1 MLEKIIKIENIKQWQ
16 HKGGLDQSFDK
27 LNLIYGRNGSGKST
41 LCKLFNF
48 INENNKPSIEALKP
62 FESDGKQNLIL
73 RIGGSNVTLNA
84 LQATHKFQVFNQEFI
99 DNNLYI
105 PNAKDRSQLANYYD
119 FSLGNVSVQK
129 EQQIEQLK
137 IEIDALTVQLSPI
150 TTRLSTKFSSKTP
163 AQIRKIK
170 ATTNAG
176 EEISKLESQIQ
187 DLKSVEHY
195 NKRRTLSQLSFDK
208 PEFNTSIFTLNIE
221 SLSKEAQEKVDE
233 HIANNFKEQ
242 DKQWIKDGTQ
252 LVTDSKNC
260 PFCAQPL
267 SDSSVFG
274 LYQEFI
280 SESYLTA
287 SDNFEKQS
295 GEFESSVFNVG
306 IKLETL
312 VTLVETNN
320 EIINDWLDRID
331 PIQLNFNFSEQQR
344 LSNSLSLECS
354 TLIKTK
360 QKDLLSITDLNK
372 FNEILDQ
379 VFRGVDFTEYNK
391 AIADFN
397 NSITSFISSLATG
410 LTQPL
415 ESQIDTINETELRF
429 TNDVVDD
436 LTNHK
441 TISDGKSAKTKKV
454 KKLREEID
462 KEQQNNIKDHKD
474 SINEILKNFHS
485 MIRLKELGKDNKG
498 KGGSTRLKYVITFI
512 DKELSVENESENKH
526 IFEHILSLGDRAA
539 LALAFF
545 LSRFSRTNDDNSIII
560 LDDPMSSLDSY
571 RKDATIIEI
580 EKLVNNNYQA
590 IVFSHDAFF
599 LSDIYK
605 HSILSQHTKC
615 FEIEVSYKDSN
626 PLAPDSSKYISSKLV
641 DRVNYD
647 SYVLHSYHKEYNK
660 LFDFVSNGC
669 ELEKVGVA
677 RSIRPMLEAHLR
689 FLYPKD
695 FDENIWLG
703 GMITKFRAET
713 DANSHF
719 YDTNGRIDSIAKI
732 NEFSKDYH
740 HADGFDTK
748 IQELDFQTVQSY
760 AKETLQFITGL

>member
-48 INENNKPSIEALKP
+48 INEDNKPSIEALKP
-62 FESDGKQNLIL
+62 IESNGNQNLTL
-73 RIGGSNVTLNA
+73 RIDGSNVTLNA
-84 LQATHKFQVFNQEFI
+84 LQATYKFQVFNQEFI

-105 PNAKDRSQLANYYD
+105 SNAKDRSQLANYYE
-119 FSLGNVSVQK
+119 FSLGSVSVQK
-129 EQQIEQLK
+129 EQKIEQFK
-137 IEIDALTVQLSPI
+137 AEIDTLTSQLSPI
-150 TTRLSTKFSSKTP
+150 TTRLTTKFLSKTP
-163 AQIRKIK
+163 TQIRKIK
-170 ATTNAG
+170 AILNAD
-176 EEISKLESQIQ
+176 EEIIKLESQIQ
-187 DLKSVEHY
+187 DLKSVEHF
-195 NKRRTLSQLSFDK
+195 NKRRTLYQLSFDK
-208 PEFNTSIFTLNIE
+208 PELDTSVFTLNIK
-221 SLSKEAQEKVDE
+221 SLSKEAQEKVDK
-233 HIANNFKEQ
+233 HIAKNLKEQ
-242 DKQWIKDGTQ
+242 NKQWIETGTQ
-252 LVTDSKNC
+252 LVTDSGNC

-280 SESYLTA
+280 NESYLTA
-287 SDNFEKQS
+287 SNNFEKQS
-295 GEFESSVFNVG
+295 GELKSSVIDIG
-306 IKLETL
+306 IKLGEL
-312 VTLVETNN
+312 VKLVETNN
-320 EIINDWLDRID
+320 EIINEWLDRIA
-331 PIQLNFNFSEQQR
+331 PIPLYFDFSEQQKR
-344 LSNSLSLECS
+344 STSLLSECS
-354 TLIKTK
+354 SLIKTK
-360 QKDLLSITDLNK
+360 QKDLLSMTDLIK
-372 FNEILDQ
+372 FNEIFDQ
-379 VFRGVDFTEYNK
+379 IFHGLDFTEYNK
-391 AIADFN
+391 AVADFN
-397 NSITSFISSLATG
+397 NAITSFISGLSTG
-410 LTQPL
+410 TTQPL
-415 ESQIDTINETELRF
+415 QSQIDTINETKLRF

-436 LTNHK
+436 LANHK
-441 TISDGKSAKTKKV
+441 TLSDDKLAKTKKV
-454 KKLREEID
+454 KKLREEINQ
-462 KEQQNNIKDHKD
+462 EQEDNIKVHKN

-512 DKELSVENESENKH
+512 GKELSVENENENRH
-526 IFEHILSLGDRAA
+526 IFEHILSLGDRSA

-571 RKDATIIEI
+571 RKDATIIQI
-580 EKLVNNNYQA
+580 EKLVNNNYQT
-590 IVFSHDAFF
+590 IVLSHDAFF
-599 LSDIYK
+599 LSDIFK

-641 DRVNYD
+641 DKANYD

-660 LFDFVSNGC
+660 LWDFVSDGS
-669 ELEKVGVA
+669 ESEKVEVA
-677 RSIRPMLEAHLR
+677 RSIRPILEAHLR

-703 GMITKFRAET
+703 GMITMFREET
-713 DANSHF
+713 DINSHF
-719 YDTNGRIDSIAKI
+719 FDTNGRIDSIAKI

-760 AKETLQFITGL
+760 AKETLHFITGL